1 MKDDPQESLHIA
13 LYLSERK
20 KRRRR
25 REEEKNER
33 RQTSPTHPQSLHIKL
48 RLWSRDKKR
57 KIHFF
62 SLLQAIIPS
71 VFLKLAVYRHT
82 LGDWNVR
89 ISYLPFFFQSVSLLL
104 FLSSLRFSQQ
114 FCLEKALTF
123 PSLCRRGVKPGFT
136 TCCQLLIMGSCT
148 TDAHRV
154 FLIHSQALIHI

>member
-1 MKDDPQESLHIA
+1 LKDDPQESLHIA

-89 ISYLPFFFQSVSLLL
+89 ISYLPFFSSLCLSFFFCLL
-104 FLSSLRFSQQ
+104 FVSRNNS
-114 FCLEKALTF
+114 ALKK
-123 PSLCRRGVKPGFT
+123 L
-136 TCCQLLIMGSCT
+136 
-148 TDAHRV
+148 
-154 FLIHSQALIHI
+154 